1 MTSKRLGLLV
11 VGVLLLGAAVAI
23 VVAGPDETVDT
34 VLGWTDRLQSV
45 AADAPEQ
52 DLAARRAAPG
62 EGSLLVVVTDDDG
75 AGAAFGILTRS
86 GDGPLTLAVVPSALY
101 DLLPGFGEFPL
112 SDATVFED
120 EDLAVMTLEN
130 TLGIQIDA
138 VAVVPAEAFGE
149 VLDGSVTVDL
159 PNQLVV
165 ERDDGVVAV
174 VASEGVA
181 GRSPEQL
188 ADIFTVQGSSDSL
201 EWLERQA
208 AAWEGLVVHVASDA
222 QTLDRFTA
230 LAGSGS
236 AVAEGLLVAEGEGL
250 EVTLI
255 PVSTTGAGD
264 DQGFT
269 TSQTDIRSFVE
280 RWMPHLATSTDLRP
294 RVELLNG
301 NGRVGTTRSVANVL
315 IDQGYHVVR
324 TDNAESFTFETTVVV
339 AQGRENADPARR
351 AVTLLGV
358 GDLQL
363 ELRAPSGVVDLSII
377 VGQDIPSGEG

>member
-149 VLDGSVTVDL
+149 VLDGSVTVEL

-165 ERDDGVVAV
+165 EGDDGVVAV

>member
-1 MTSKRLGLLV
+1 MTSKRIGLLV
-11 VGVLLLGAAVAI
+11 AGVLVLGAAVAI
-23 VVAGPDETVDT
+23 VVTGPDEAVDT

-52 DLAARRAAPG
+52 DLAARGAAPG
-62 EGSLLVVVTDDDG
+62 EGSLLIVVTDDDG

-86 GDGPLTLAVVPSALY
+86 GEGPLTLAVVPSALY

-159 PNQLVV
+159 PNQLMV
-165 ERDDGVVAV
+165 EGEDGVVAV

-188 ADIFTVQGSSDSL
+188 ADIFTLQGSSDSL

-208 AAWEGLVVHVASDA
+208 AAWEGLVVQVASDA

-236 AVAEGLLVAEGEGL
+236 AIAEGLLVAEGEGL
-250 EVTLI
+250 EVTLV

-269 TSQTDIRSFVE
+269 ASQADIRSFVD
-280 RWMPHLATSTDLRP
+280 RWMPHLATSDDLRP

-324 TDNAESFTFETTVVV
+324 TDNAESFAFETTVVV

>member
-1 MTSKRLGLLV
+1 MTSKRLGLFV
-11 VGVLLLGAAVAI
+11 AGVLVLGAAVAI

-62 EGSLLVVVTDDDG
+62 EGSLLIVVTDDNG

-86 GDGPLTLAVVPSALY
+86 GDGPLTLAVVPSTLY

-165 ERDDGVVAV
+165 EREDGVVAV

-188 ADIFTVQGSSDSL
+188 ADIFTLQGSSDSL

-208 AAWEGLVVHVASDA
+208 AAWEGLVVQVASDA

-269 TSQTDIRSFVE
+269 ASQTDIRSFVD

>member
-1 MTSKRLGLLV
+1 MTSKRLGLFV
-11 VGVLLLGAAVAI
+11 AGVLVLGAAVAI

-34 VLGWTDRLQSV
+34 VMGWTDRLQSV

-62 EGSLLVVVTDDDG
+62 EGSLLIVVTDDNG

-86 GDGPLTLAVVPSALY
+86 GDGPLTLAVVPSTLY

-165 ERDDGVVAV
+165 EREDGVVAV

-188 ADIFTVQGSSDSL
+188 ADIFTLQGSSDSL

-208 AAWEGLVVHVASDA
+208 AAWEGLVVQVASDA

-269 TSQTDIRSFVE
+269 ASQTDIRSFVD

>member
-11 VGVLLLGAAVAI
+11 AGVLVLGAAVAI

-62 EGSLLVVVTDDDG
+62 EGSLLIVVTDDNG

-112 SDATVFED
+112 SDATLFED

-165 ERDDGVVAV
+165 EREDGVVTV
-174 VASEGVA
+174 VASDGVA

-208 AAWEGLVVHVASDA
+208 AAWEGLVVQVASDA

-236 AVAEGLLVAEGEGL
+236 GVAEGLLVAEGEGL

-255 PVSTTGAGD
+255 PVSTAGAGD
-264 DQGFT
+264 NQGFT
-269 TSQTDIRSFVE
+269 ANQTDIQSFVE

-351 AVTLLGV
+351 AVSLLGV